1 MLAVSAAIREVT
13 PAATVNG
20 ASVLAAEMSGGVSNR
35 LLGACRT

>member
-20 ASVLAAEMSGGVSNR
+20 APVLAGGFAADF
-35 LLGACRT
+35 L